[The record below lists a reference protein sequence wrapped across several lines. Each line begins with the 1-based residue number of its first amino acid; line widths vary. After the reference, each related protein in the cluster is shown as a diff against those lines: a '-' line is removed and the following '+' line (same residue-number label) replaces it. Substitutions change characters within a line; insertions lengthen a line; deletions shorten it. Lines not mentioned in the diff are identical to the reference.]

1 MERPLK
7 ATNEVCCGRR
17 SNASPPLNVW
27 TPLQN
32 LDVPVLQKIQK
43 GLTKPLG
50 ICLFNVRTS
59 GNIGMSMRTAC
70 ALGFSDFIICGRR
83 SYDRRFT
90 VGADNY
96 INVQH
101 WPEPVNVKIDTIKP
115 GEYRE
120 TIEYSPELFI
130 EKCKEWTPIFIEQGG
145 EDIREP
151 TWKHLERPLLVFG
164 NESIGIP
171 QSFIKQVKEKIPET
185 RVLSIPQWSILRS
198 MNVSTA
204 AGIAMWELRRIT
216 SV

>member
-1 MERPLK
+1 MER
-7 ATNEVCCGRR
+7 A
-17 SNASPPLNVW
+17 LNVW

-43 GLTKPLG
+43 NLTKPLG

-130 EKCKEWTPIFIEQGG
+130 EKCKEWTPVFIEQGG

-171 QSFIKQVKEKIPET
+171 RSFIKQVKEKIQET

>member
-1 MERPLK
+1 MER
-7 ATNEVCCGRR
+7 
-17 SNASPPLNVW
+17 ASPPLNIW

-32 LDVPVLQKIQK
+32 LEIHKLQKIQK
-43 GLTKPLG
+43 NLSKPLG

-70 ALGFSDFIICGRR
+70 AMGFSDFIICGRR
-83 SYDRRFT
+83 SYDHRFT

-96 INVQH
+96 IHVEH

-130 EKCKEWTPIFIEQGG
+130 KKIKVGNWTPIFIEQGG

-151 TWKHLERPLLVFG
+151 TWKHIEKQLLIFG

-171 QSFIKQVKEKIPET
+171 RSFINCVKESIPKT
-185 RVLSIPQWSILRS
+185 RILSIPQWSILRS
-198 MNVSTA
+198 MNVANA
-204 AGIAMWELRRIT
+204 ASIAMWELRRKAY
-216 SV
+216 